1 MASSTTSPSA
11 YRIIRLA
18 LLAGQLLFGGIV
30 WFLLRTSDAFAA
42 DDPEL
47 LGTLRLIF
55 FVLAA
60 GALGGIWFLRRLRMT
75 ADSPQTQAQWCII
88 GWALGEGLAF
98 FGGVYYLLSGSALLF
113 FAGLLTFA
121 LAWLLLPVPDAA

>member
-1 MASSTTSPSA
+1 MASSSA
-11 YRIIRLA
+11 TPATYRIIRLA
-18 LLAGQLLFGGIV
+18 LLAGQLLFGAV
-30 WFLLRTSDAFAA
+30 AWFLLRTSDAFAA

-60 GALGGIWFLRRLRMT
+60 GALGGIWFLRRLRIT
-75 ADSPQTQAQWCII
+75 ASDPQTQAQWCIV

-113 FAGLLTFA
+113 FAGLLAFA
-121 LAWLLLPVPDAA
+121 LAWLLLPIPDAA